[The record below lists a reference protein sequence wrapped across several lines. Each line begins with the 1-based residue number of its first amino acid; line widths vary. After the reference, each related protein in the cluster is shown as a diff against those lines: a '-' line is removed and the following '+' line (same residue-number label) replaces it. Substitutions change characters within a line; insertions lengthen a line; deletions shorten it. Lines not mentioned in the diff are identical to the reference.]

1 VTRARAGAGTRA
13 GGRRG
18 PLRRVL
24 SEPGTPY
31 RRLALAGVLGL
42 AAAAATIGLLAGSG
56 YVVGRAA
63 LQPGL
68 SALVGILAAV
78 EVLAFLRGPLRY
90 AERLV
95 GHDAALRALTR
106 WRLWLYDCL
115 SPRVPAALA
124 GWRSGD
130 LLARAI
136 DDVDALQD
144 LYLRTLL
151 PVAVAVGAAVIGT
164 VAVGLILPWAAL
176 ALGLPLLV
184 ALVVPA
190 LLTWRRSG
198 DDELAALAGALSARV
213 VDALAGA
220 PDLLAFGADAGMF
233 NAIEELGTRTDA
245 LERRHARLATGTT
258 VLMQVCLAAAV
269 TAVLA
274 TGVAAVHAHHL
285 GQVMVAVLP
294 LAAFATFETVPGVP
308 VAVGRSLAVRAS
320 AERLFALEAVPV
332 PVRDPVDPSP
342 LAAGV
347 PAVAFDEAALRYDP
361 GLPRAVDGVSLRL
374 PAGGRVAV
382 TGSSGAGKS
391 SLVTALLRY
400 WPLEGGTLSLGG
412 TDVERL
418 LQADARGACAL
429 ADQRAQMFAGSVR
442 SNLTL
447 GRPDATEQEISDALR
462 TAQLEAWVAALPHGI
477 DTPVGEDGVALSGGE
492 RRRLAVA
499 RALLAP
505 GHVLVLDEPTS
516 GLDPRLADE
525 LLDGVFAAAGERSIL
540 VITHRGTEAA
550 RCDTVVTL
558 EAGRVVASPP

>member
-1 VTRARAGAGTRA
+1 MPR
-13 GGRRG
+13 
-18 PLRRVL
+18 
-24 SEPGTPY
+24 S
-31 RRLALAGVLGL
+31 
-42 AAAAATIGLLAGSG
+42 
-56 YVVGRAA
+56 
-63 LQPGL
+63 
-68 SALVGILAAV
+68 
-78 EVLAFLRGPLRY
+78 
-90 AERLV
+90 
-95 GHDAALRALTR
+95 RALTR

-151 PVAVAVGAAVIGT
+151 PVAVALGAAVIGT

-176 ALGLPLLV
+176 ALGVPLAV

-198 DDELAALAGALSARV
+198 DDEIAALSGSLSAQV

-220 PDLLAFGADAGMF
+220 PELLAFGADATMLR
-233 NAIEELGTRTDA
+233 AVEDLGGRADA
-245 LERRHARLATGTT
+245 LERRHARLATGATL
-258 VLMQVCLAAAV
+258 LMQACLAVAV

-294 LAAFATFETVPGVP
+294 LAALATFETVPGVP
-308 VAVGRSLAVRAS
+308 LAVARSLAVRAS

-342 LAAGV
+342 PGAGV
-347 PAVAFDEAALRYDP
+347 PEVAFVDAALRYDP
-361 GLPRAVDGVSLRL
+361 GLPRALDGVSLRL
-374 PAGGRVAV
+374 PSGGRVAV

-412 TDVERL
+412 KDVERL

-429 ADQRAQMFAGSVR
+429 ADQRAQMFAGTVR

-447 GRPDATEQEISDALR
+447 GRPDATEQAIGEALR
-462 TAQLEAWVAALPHGI
+462 TARLETWVAALPHGL
-477 DTPVGEDGVALSGGE
+477 DTPVGEDGVALAGGE

-505 GHVLVLDEPTS
+505 GPVIVLDEPTS
-516 GLDPRLADE
+516 GLDPVLADE
-525 LLDGVFAAAGERSIL
+525 LMDRVFAAAGERSIL
-540 VITHRGTEAA
+540 VITHRAAEAA
-550 RCDTVVTL
+550 RCESVVTL
-558 EAGRVVASPP
+558 EAGRVVSPQS